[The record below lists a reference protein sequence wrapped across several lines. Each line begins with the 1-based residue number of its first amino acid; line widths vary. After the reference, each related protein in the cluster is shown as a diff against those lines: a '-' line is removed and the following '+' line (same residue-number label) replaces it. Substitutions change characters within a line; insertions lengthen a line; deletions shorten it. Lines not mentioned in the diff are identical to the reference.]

1 MTSPRELDTSPDG
14 FRPFDRPHPAAADG
28 AHGAPAAPAPPGVP
42 ASSAP
47 AAEPR
52 RGRLLSTLVA
62 GAVAGAAVAAPLT
75 LLLDEQPAPAPP
87 ASATAPAD
95 ADATP
100 VSALAGGGLDVNA
113 ILDTVRPGVV
123 AIRTE
128 VVQRTAA
135 GLQRGEGA
143 GSGFVIDP
151 AGTIVTNSHVVDGAR
166 AITVEMA
173 DGAELEAELVAQ
185 DPSRDLAVLSVD
197 GGGLPALEIGDSDAL
212 GVGDPVVAIGNA
224 LGLEG
229 DLTVTTGIVS
239 AKDRDVPVTSE
250 ITLRG
255 TIQTDAA
262 INPGNSGGP
271 LVDAE
276 GRVVG
281 INSAGARG
289 AQSVGFAIPISD
301 AMPVIEA
308 LARGEVPT
316 RPFLGV
322 QTADL
327 TDAVRA
333 ETGIEREDGALVM
346 DVTAGSGAENA
357 GIRPGDVIV
366 GVDGRDIE
374 SSADLGD
381 AVVDAGAGEELELE
395 IDRGGRMATVTA
407 TVGSRPGSVA

>member
-1 MTSPRELDTSPDG
+1 MTSP
-14 FRPFDRPHPAAADG
+14 
-28 AHGAPAAPAPPGVP
+28 
-42 ASSAP
+42 
-47 AAEPR
+47 
-52 RGRLLSTLVA
+52 RLLSTLLA
-62 GAVAGAAVAAPLT
+62 GAVAGAAVAAPIT
-75 LLLDEQPAPAPP
+75 LLLDEQPAPAP
-87 ASATAPAD
+87 SAAVAATSD
-95 ADATP
+95 ADVTP
-100 VSALAGGGLDVNA
+100 VSAPAGTALDVSA
-113 ILDTVRPGVV
+113 VLDTVRPAVV

-128 VVQRTAA
+128 VVRPTSA
-135 GLQRGEGA
+135 GLERGEGA

-151 AGTIVTNSHVVDGAR
+151 AGTIVTNSHVVEGAR
-166 AITVEMA
+166 SISVELD
-173 DGAELEAELVAQ
+173 DGTELDAELVAR

-197 GGGLPALEIGDSDAL
+197 GGDLPALEIGDSDAL

-239 AKDRDVPVTSE
+239 AKDRDVPVTRE

-271 LVDAE
+271 LVDAQ

-289 AQSVGFAIPISD
+289 AQSVGFAIPITD

-333 ETGIEREDGALVM
+333 ETGIDREDGALVM
-346 DVTAGSGAENA
+346 DVIAGSSAENA

-366 GVDGRDIE
+366 GVDGRDVE
-374 SSADLGD
+374 TSADLGD
-381 AVVDAGAGEELELE
+381 AIVDAGAGEEAEIE
-395 IDRGGRMATVTA
+395 IDRGGRTVAVTA
-407 TVGSRPGSVA
+407 TIGSRPGSVT

>member
-1 MTSPRELDTSPDG
+1 MTSP
-14 FRPFDRPHPAAADG
+14 
-28 AHGAPAAPAPPGVP
+28 
-42 ASSAP
+42 
-47 AAEPR
+47 
-52 RGRLLSTLVA
+52 RLLSTLLA
-62 GAVAGAAVAAPLT
+62 GAVAGAAVAAPIT
-75 LLLDEQPAPAPP
+75 LLLDEQPAQAPP
-87 ASATAPAD
+87 ATASSD
-95 ADATP
+95 ADAAP
-100 VSALAGGGLDVNA
+100 VSAPVGSELDVNA
-113 ILDTVRPGVV
+113 VLDTARSAVV
-123 AIRTE
+123 AIRTQ
-128 VVQRTAA
+128 VVQPTSA
-135 GLQRGEGA
+135 GPQRGEGA

-151 AGTIVTNSHVVDGAR
+151 AGTIVTNSHVVEGAR
-166 AITVEMA
+166 SISVELD
-173 DGAELEAELVAQ
+173 DGTELDAELVAR

-197 GGGLPALEIGDSDAL
+197 GGDLPALEIGDSDAL

-224 LGLEG
+224 LGLDG

-239 AKDRDVPVTSE
+239 AKDRDVPVTRD

-271 LVDAE
+271 LVDAQ

-281 INSAGARG
+281 INTAGARG

-308 LARGEVPT
+308 LVRGEVPT

-327 TDAVRA
+327 TDDVRA
-333 ETGIEREDGALVM
+333 QTGIEREDGALVM

-357 GIRPGDVIV
+357 GIRPGDVII
-366 GVDGRDIE
+366 GVDGNDIE
-374 SSADLGD
+374 TSADLGD
-381 AVVDAGAGEELELE
+381 AVVDAGAGEEVEIE
-395 IDRGGRMATVTA
+395 IDRGGRPVTVSA